1 MFHFEVWQRAK
12 GKICFTEITG
22 SLISLPTAPSPYIV
36 ILDDRGS
43 SWNFALDSVA
53 RISIDPINGV
63 AKP

>member
-1 MFHFEVWQRAK
+1 MFHFEIWQRAK
-12 GKICFTEITG
+12 GKICFTEI
-22 SLISLPTAPSPYIV
+22 ISLPTAPSPYIV

-53 RISIDPINGV
+53 RIAIDPINGA

>member
-12 GKICFTEITG
+12 GKLYLKEITG

-36 ILDDRGS
+36 ILDDKGS
-43 SWNFALDSVA
+43 SWNFALDSVV
-53 RISIDPINGV
+53 RIAIDPINGA